1 MFAMNPCEG
10 VPFGR
15 SRTNIVLA
23 GLARKERLHYLC
35 FSFRRRKAEMI
46 RLFAAVAIPEDIA
59 QGLARRQKGLLGA
72 RWRPIESLHL
82 TLRFFGELS
91 EDKADDLD
99 AELATIAGTPFD
111 LTLSEVGVFEDGSAP
126 RAVWVGAQDNP
137 ELRRLASRCET
148 AARRAGLPRETRGFR
163 PHVTLAYLKGAEPPQ
178 VAAWVQE
185 NNLLKSPPFPVR
197 AFGLYSSRRGE
208 AGASYQ
214 LERRYP
220 LT

>member
-1 MFAMNPCEG
+1 
-10 VPFGR
+10 
-15 SRTNIVLA
+15 
-23 GLARKERLHYLC
+23 
-35 FSFRRRKAEMI
+35 MI

-59 QGLARRQKGLLGA
+59 LGLARRQKGLLGA
-72 RWRPIESLHL
+72 LWRPLESLHL

-99 AELATIAGTPFD
+99 AELAAIAGEPFD
-111 LTLSEVGVFEDGSAP
+111 LSLRGVGVFEGAAGP
-126 RAVWVGAQDNP
+126 RAVWAGVVDDP
-137 ELRRLASRCET
+137 TLRHLAARCQT
-148 AARRAGLPRETRGFR
+148 AARRVGLPREGRAFR
-163 PHVTLAYLKGAEPPQ
+163 AHVTLAYLAGAEPPR

-208 AGASYQ
+208 AGAIYQ

-220 LT
+220 LA

>member
-1 MFAMNPCEG
+1 
-10 VPFGR
+10 
-15 SRTNIVLA
+15 
-23 GLARKERLHYLC
+23 
-35 FSFRRRKAEMI
+35 MI

-99 AELATIAGTPFD
+99 AELAAIAGEPFE
-111 LTLSEVGVFEDGSAP
+111 LTLSGVGVFEDGATP
-126 RAVWVGAQDNP
+126 RAVWAGALDNP
-137 ELRRLASRCET
+137 ALRRLAGRCQT
-148 AARRAGLPRETRGFR
+148 AARRVGLPRQGRVFR
-163 PHVTLAYLKGAEPPQ
+163 AHVTLAYLAGAEPPR

-185 NNLLKSPPFPVR
+185 HNLLKSPPFPVR

-208 AGASYQ
+208 AGAVYQ

-220 LT
+220 LA